1 MPGREGRMCSKCNP
15 NYTLSL
21 ASSKCI
27 NSDEMCHPWITF
39 LLSVAF
45 ILAGI
50 LLVCFFTILNFTVA
64 EGTVHGL
71 LLYANC
77 IQVIQYLL
85 FQDSLPFA
93 RVFISWLNL
102 NFGFQLCFYAGMTA
116 YQKIWLEFGFLL
128 YLLVLGMMI
137 VCLSRRFVWFTR
149 LAGRNVVAVLAT
161 IAMFAYPKLVRNS
174 IRVWECHNN
183 YNSSDNNTPPVWY
196 VDETIECFKGKHL
209 VLFIA
214 SIPLFTIA
222 CLYMFSL
229 LFIQCLQKRS
239 SWCVLRWVDK
249 LRPFF
254 DAHTGPCHDHYRFWP
269 GLLLFIK
276 MALYLAFWKIDNLA
290 QKSYAIAGICVFLFF
305 IACIFHE
312 EYTKLGH
319 LMFSIFLLFLT

>member
-1 MPGREGRMCSKCNP
+1 M
-15 NYTLSL
+15 
-21 ASSKCI
+21 
-27 NSDEMCHPWITF
+27 
-39 LLSVAF
+39 
-45 ILAGI
+45 
-50 LLVCFFTILNFTVA
+50 
-64 EGTVHGL
+64 
-71 LLYANC
+71 
-77 IQVIQYLL
+77 
-85 FQDSLPFA
+85 
-93 RVFISWLNL
+93 
-102 NFGFQLCFYAGMTA
+102 
-116 YQKIWLEFGFLL
+116 L

-149 LAGRNVVAVLAT
+149 LAGHNVVPVLAT

-183 YNSSDNNTPPVWY
+183 YKSSDNNTPRVWY
-196 VDETIECFKGKHL
+196 ADQTIECFKGKHL

-276 MALYLAFWKIDNLA
+276 MALYVAFWIIDTQA
-290 QKSYAIAGICVFLFF
+290 QKSYAIAGICIFLFF
-305 IACIFHE
+305 IACIFPRGV
-312 EYTKLGH
+312 YKTWPLNVLDFSFIFNLGITS
-319 LMFSIFLLFLT
+319 SIAAIEVQTVRSRKIIGWTSLSIATFTFALIIAYHSFKRVSGTRRWKRFIARKKIRRDIHQITESDETTSLIQEQRLPKIIQFTSPREPLLEDD